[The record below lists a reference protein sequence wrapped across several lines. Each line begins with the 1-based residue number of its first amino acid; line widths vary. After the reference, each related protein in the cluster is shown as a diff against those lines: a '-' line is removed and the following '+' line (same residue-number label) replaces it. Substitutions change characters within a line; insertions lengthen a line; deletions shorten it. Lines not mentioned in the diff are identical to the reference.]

1 MQLTLEV
8 RLEDG
13 SQGKSRHFQR
23 KVNRQ
28 YPSVPSTGDAMDY
41 GEGPH
46 QMVRR
51 IHDVIYLSDGE
62 VIVRSTSG
70 EVNHDP
76 EPQVQALRDLGF
88 IETNAS

>member
-1 MQLTLEV
+1 MQLILEV
-8 RLEDG
+8 RLEDEAR
-13 SQGKSRHFQR
+13 GKSRYFQR
-23 KVNRQ
+23 KVNRP

-41 GEGPH
+41 GEASH
-46 QMVRR
+46 RMVRR

-62 VIVRSTSG
+62 VTVRSTSG

-88 IETNAS
+88 IETDAG

>member
-1 MQLTLEV
+1 MQLILEV

-13 SQGKSRHFQR
+13 SQGKTRHFQR
-23 KVNRQ
+23 MVNRP

-46 QMVRR
+46 RMVRR
-51 IHDVIYLSDGE
+51 INDVIYLSDGQ

-76 EPQVQALRDLGF
+76 APQVQALGDLGF
-88 IETNAS
+88 TETNAG